1 MQKIELLAPARNYE
15 CGHEALLHGADA
27 VYIGAPAFG
36 ARAAAGNSIT
46 DIERLC
52 REAHVFG
59 GRIYVTFN
67 TILTDDQLEA
77 ARRQALQ
84 LYEAGVDALIVQ
96 DMALAQMDLPRDLAL
111 HASTQMDNRTPEQV
125 RFLSDAGFEQVVLAR
140 ELTLKQIADI
150 HRAVPEAALE
160 AFVHGALCVSFSGQ
174 CYASEYCFGR
184 SANRGA
190 CAQFCRMAFDLV
202 DADGRTLVRQKH
214 LLSLRD
220 MNRTAG
226 LEEMMDAGISSF
238 KIEGRLKEVSYVKNL
253 TAWYR
258 HHIDRILERR
268 ADEFTRASSGT
279 VSCSFTPLPEK
290 SFNRGFTE
298 YFLHGRTEDVS
309 SPDSPKSRGEYVGQV
324 AAVGPHWL
332 TVSGETAFSNGD
344 GLCFTDREGH
354 LVGFRVNR
362 AEGSR
367 LYPATMPAIR
377 QGTALY
383 RNQDQ
388 AFEHALARPTAT
400 RKLALDLTLTETPEG
415 YRLSLSDELGRQ
427 AEALISQPH
436 EAARTP
442 QEEGIRRQLG
452 KLGDT
457 PYAAR
462 HISLRLEGNRFIP
475 SSLLAQARR
484 EAVEKLLDCASRVER
499 KPRADRAGA
508 YPQTQLSYLG
518 NVANREAAAFYRR
531 HGVSRIEP
539 ALEQQMPEQPV
550 LMFCRHCL
558 RYSLGYCPTHHHRRA
573 PWREPLMLQL
583 ADGRNFPLEFDCKN
597 CQMKVHAPR

>member
-96 DMALAQMDLPRDLAL
+96 DMALAQMDLPRELAL

-268 ADEFTRASSGT
+268 ATSLHAPHPARSAAASRPCPKRALT
-279 VSCSFTPLPEK
+279 AALPNT
-290 SFNRGFTE
+290 FCT
-298 YFLHGRTEDVS
+298 
-309 SPDSPKSRGEYVGQV
+309 
-324 AAVGPHWL
+324 AARKM
-332 TVSGETAFSNGD
+332 S
-344 GLCFTDREGH
+344 
-354 LVGFRVNR
+354 
-362 AEGSR
+362 
-367 LYPATMPAIR
+367 
-377 QGTALY
+377 
-383 RNQDQ
+383 
-388 AFEHALARPTAT
+388 ARPT
-400 RKLALDLTLTETPEG
+400 RPN
-415 YRLSLSDELGRQ
+415 
-427 AEALISQPH
+427 H
-436 EAARTP
+436 AANT
-442 QEEGIRRQLG
+442 
-452 KLGDT
+452 
-457 PYAAR
+457 
-462 HISLRLEGNRFIP
+462 
-475 SSLLAQARR
+475 
-484 EAVEKLLDCASRVER
+484 
-499 KPRADRAGA
+499 
-508 YPQTQLSYLG
+508 
-518 NVANREAAAFYRR
+518 
-531 HGVSRIEP
+531 
-539 ALEQQMPEQPV
+539 
-550 LMFCRHCL
+550 
-558 RYSLGYCPTHHHRRA
+558 
-573 PWREPLMLQL
+573 
-583 ADGRNFPLEFDCKN
+583 
-597 CQMKVHAPR
+597 